1 MRQTVAD
8 LRRQRVERFLNGF
21 GRVGILPTN
30 PVELWKPPPTPEFP
44 GRSSGTLQRQ
54 VPAASVNQSLT
65 IGAQCHLTSRQCHLR
80 WGLFVTVVD
89 SPYVL
94 SLTGSLTTPRAEAI
108 HLEVLA
114 ALNGHSRVTV
124 DCSSASE
131 MDVAF
136 IQILV
141 AADRFASQRGKT
153 IALASPPAGLLAETL
168 RRCGFSAPKRP
179 TATLAEVLT
188 QLSA

>member
-1 MRQTVAD
+1 
-8 LRRQRVERFLNGF
+8 
-21 GRVGILPTN
+21 
-30 PVELWKPPPTPEFP
+30 
-44 GRSSGTLQRQ
+44 
-54 VPAASVNQSLT
+54 
-65 IGAQCHLTSRQCHLR
+65 
-80 WGLFVTVVD
+80 
-89 SPYVL
+89 
-94 SLTGSLTTPRAEAI
+94 
-108 HLEVLA
+108 
-114 ALNGHSRVTV
+114 
-124 DCSSASE
+124 